1 MSQFRLLGTRRFGP
15 LFATQFFGALNDNV
29 YKNAMV
35 IFLAFAL
42 ADRSGIDSNLLI
54 VLAGG
59 IFILPFFLFS
69 ATAGQLAD
77 RFSKAMLI
85 RYIKLAEIAIMS
97 LGAIAFI
104 IESVVML
111 FTVLFL
117 MGAQSTLFGPLKY
130 GILPEQLD
138 LAELTGGNGMIQMG
152 TYISIL
158 GGTMLGG
165 VLIAVSGQG
174 PYLITI
180 AVLLFA
186 CSGWF
191 ASRYIPQ
198 GSPADPG
205 IVIDPNFLRRTWV
218 LLRYCF
224 SNRTLFIAVL
234 GISWFWFLGA
244 TFLSLVPGYTRDY
257 LNGNE
262 HVATM
267 LLAAFSV
274 GIGTGSL
281 LCERFSHRSIELRL
295 VIAGVLGITLFALDL
310 WLQGRP
316 VGGPDSPPNSLITAG
331 LFLQEVRYWRI
342 LLDLTAIGLFGGLY
356 IVPLYA
362 LVQYRAPADHRARVI
377 AANNVLNALLMV
389 ASALVTMGLLALGA
403 GIPLIFGLIALA
415 NIVFAALVLSRLAPL
430 RAHLGLLAR
439 WLPGA
444 AD

>member
-1 MSQFRLLGTRRFGP
+1 MSQFSLLGTRRFGP

-42 ADRSGIDSNLLI
+42 ADRSGISSNILI

-77 RFSKAMLI
+77 KFEKARLI
-85 RYIKLAEIAIMS
+85 RYIKLGEIFIMS
-97 LGAIAFI
+97 LGAMAFI
-104 IESVVML
+104 TESVVLL
-111 FTVLFL
+111 FIVLFL

-130 GILPEQLD
+130 GILPEQLQ

-152 TYISIL
+152 TYVSIL
-158 GGTMLGG
+158 LGTMLGG
-165 VLIAVSGQG
+165 VLIAISGYG
-174 PYLITI
+174 PYLITV

-186 CSGWF
+186 FSGWY
-191 ASRYIPQ
+191 ASRHIPMGQ
-198 GSPADPG
+198 AADSS
-205 IVIDPNFLRRTWV
+205 IVIDPNFLRRTFV
-218 LLRYCF
+218 LLAYCF
-224 SNRTLFIAVL
+224 RDRTLLIAVL

-244 TFLSLVPGYTRDY
+244 TFLSLVPGYTRDL

-262 HVATM
+262 HVATL
-267 LLAAFSV
+267 LLAAFSI
-274 GIGTGSL
+274 GIGAGSL
-281 LCERFSHRSIELRL
+281 LCERFSHKSIELRL

-310 WLQGRP
+310 FVQGEP
-316 VGGPDSPPNSLITAG
+316 SVMEGAGKASQMTAG
-331 LFLQEVRYWRI
+331 IFLQYAAHWRI
-342 LLDLTAIGLFGGLY
+342 MLDLAAIGLFGGLY

-362 LVQYRAPADHRARVI
+362 LIQYHAAPDHRARVI
-377 AANNVLNALLMV
+377 AANNILNALLMV
-389 ASALVTMGLLALGA
+389 LSALVTMGLLALGA
-403 GIPLIFGLIALA
+403 SIPLIFGLIALA

-430 RAHLGLLAR
+430 RAHLGGLAR

-444 AD
+444 GS

>member
-1 MSQFRLLGTRRFGP
+1 MSQFSLLGTRRFGP

-42 ADRSGIDSNLLI
+42 ADRSGINSNILI

-77 RFSKAMLI
+77 KFEKARLI
-85 RYIKLAEIAIMS
+85 RYIKLAEIFIMS

-104 IESVVML
+104 TESVVLL
-111 FTVLFL
+111 FIVLFL

-130 GILPEQLD
+130 GILPEQLE
-138 LAELTGGNGMIQMG
+138 LAELTGGNGMVQMG
-152 TYISIL
+152 TYVSIL
-158 GGTMLGG
+158 LGTMLGG
-165 VLIAVSGQG
+165 VLIAISGYG
-174 PYLITI
+174 VYLITV

-186 CSGWF
+186 FSGWY
-191 ASRYIPQ
+191 ASRHIPM
-198 GSPADPG
+198 GTAADSS
-205 IVIDPNFLRRTWV
+205 IVIDPNFLRRTFV
-218 LLRYCF
+218 LLAYCF
-224 SNRTLFIAVL
+224 RDRTLLIAVL

-244 TFLSLVPGYTRDY
+244 TFLSLVPGYTRD
-257 LNGNE
+257 LLGGNE
-262 HVATM
+262 HVATL

-295 VIAGVLGITLFALDL
+295 VIAGVLGITFFALDL
-310 WLQGRP
+310 FVQGE
-316 VGGPDSPPNSLITAG
+316 PDTGTGALMTAG
-331 LFLQEVRYWRI
+331 VFLQHAAHWRVM
-342 LLDLTAIGLFGGLY
+342 LDLTAIGLFGGLY

-362 LVQYRAPADHRARVI
+362 LVQYHAAPDHRARVI

-389 ASALVTMGLLALGA
+389 LSALVTMGLLALGA

-415 NIVFAALVLSRLAPL
+415 NIVFAALVLSRLEPL
-430 RAHLGLLAR
+430 RVHLGGLAR

-444 AD
+444 GR